1 MRTSSYTSSLA
12 STSRLSRTVTRAA
25 GATPLNLSNCGARP
39 RLRKPPTF
47 GVALAPALRRR
58 PALEMLT
65 LTGNPFGDK
74 GLAAL
79 VAPPQPAAGALPP
92 LAKLMLLDLD
102 DTQVSDAGC
111 AALSSALNSGT
122 LPDLVHLDLKGI
134 PASPAAKSA
143 VHEALDSARLLLVA
157 RQHEAVRQH
166 QAYYDAQILRLVDNV
181 AV

>member
-1 MRTSSYTSSLA
+1 MGD
-12 STSRLSRTVTRAA
+12 A
-25 GATPLNLSNCGARP
+25 GL
-39 RLRKPPTF
+39 
-47 GVALAPALRRR
+47 VALAPALRRR
-58 PALEMLT
+58 PALTSLT